1 MGAAEE
7 VLAAKEVKAEIEVV
21 TVEEEVVKITTN
33 EVQLEVEIEVDTEVA
48 NEAETETKTVGPGK
62 TAEDEVVTGNTTGM
76 PETRTTKTSK
86 AEETDRTIHTI
97 DNSQTTSPT
106 PRLLNKND
114 DGRPVNLRR
123 ATTPPRLPR
132 LLNSQLNEDDST

>member
-1 MGAAEE
+1 MG
-7 VLAAKEVKAEIEVV
+7 
-21 TVEEEVVKITTN
+21 
-33 EVQLEVEIEVDTEVA
+33 VQLEVENEVDTEVA
-48 NEAETETKTVGPGK
+48 NEVETETKTVGLDK
-62 TAEDEVVTGNTTGM
+62 TAEDEVATGNTTGM
-76 PETRTTKTSK
+76 PETKTTKTSK
-86 AEETDRTIHTI
+86 AEETDRTEATIHTI

-132 LLNSQLNEDDST
+132 